1 MADDSTNDGKRP
13 RYVAPKLTVMSEADV
28 LKSFQITSAAAT
40 WWGM

>member
-1 MADDSTNDGKRP
+1 MAELNRDGEPRP
-13 RYVAPKLTVMSEADV
+13 AYEPPKLTVMSEADL

>member
-1 MADDSTNDGKRP
+1 MADSN
-13 RYVAPKLTVMSEADV
+13 RYGEPPPAYEAPKLTVMSEADL

>member
-1 MADDSTNDGKRP
+1 MADSIQDGAPRP
-13 RYVAPKLTVMSEADV
+13 PYEAPKLTVMSEAEL

>member
-1 MADDSTNDGKRP
+1 MAESIRNGEPRP
-13 RYVAPKLTVMSEADV
+13 AYEPPKLTVMSEADL

>member
-1 MADDSTNDGKRP
+1 MADSINNGESRP
-13 RYVAPKLTVMSEADV
+13 AYEAPKLTVMSEADL